1 MLSLY
6 IAVNEWR
13 SKWFVS
19 GQFADSTP
27 QDLIK
32 DMADI
37 QSHVRLKAIGTV
49 AKVTFST
56 IFILLRTTMDGNA
69 SYYEIPK
76 MRKRKMI

>member
-1 MLSLY
+1 M
-6 IAVNEWR
+6 NEWR

-49 AKVTFST
+49 AKVSIISWRLYLCMYNSNFQNVSHPNCWL
-56 IFILLRTTMDGNA
+56 FKESR
-69 SYYEIPK
+69 SV
-76 MRKRKMI
+76 